1 MALGAILAVVMLES
15 TSLAVVT
22 ELSVTV
28 VEVSFSL
35 VVTAGARLA
44 SVMAPLAMVDDVT
57 MLSFRLPVSVW
68 VCLRYSLRR
77 SPHVPESCPGC
88 GRRGMLVGSFHLH
101 LR

>member
-44 SVMAPLAMVDDVT
+44 SVMAPLAIVLAVT
-57 MLSFRLPVSVW
+57 MLSLRVPDSVW

-77 SPHVPESCPGC
+77 SPH
-88 GRRGMLVGSFHLH
+88 
-101 LR
+101 